1 MKRFIIFILLLATIS
16 CKNSSDSTYKTVL
29 LQPYKGFSSALVD
42 SIKASIE
49 TTYGFRVS
57 IADEIVLP
65 SSAFVNSKS
74 PRYRADSLLKH
85 QLTIKPDSIDFI
97 LGLTNKDI
105 STTKKDKN
113 GNILQPQSKY
123 ADWGIFGLGYRPGK
137 SCIVSTY
144 RLGTSDK
151 KLQLIRLK
159 KICNHELGH
168 NLGLPHCTSSDSC
181 VMRDAAESIKTIDN
195 VLPTLCSSCKGKVF

>member
-1 MKRFIIFILLLATIS
+1 MKRFIIFILLLTTIS

-29 LQPYKGFSSALVD
+29 LQPYKGVSSALVD
-42 SIKASIE
+42 SIKTSIE

-57 IADEIVLP
+57 VADEIALP
-65 SSAFVNSKS
+65 STAFVNSKS
-74 PRYRADSLLKH
+74 PRYRADSLLKY
-85 QLTIKPDSIDFI
+85 QLTIKSDSIDFI

-113 GNILQPQSKY
+113 GNILQPESKY

-137 SCIVSTY
+137 SCIVSTF

-151 KLQLIRLK
+151 KLKLTRLK
-159 KICNHELGH
+159 KVCNHELGH
-168 NLGLPHCTSSDSC
+168 NLGLPHCTASDSC

-195 VLPTLCSSCKGKVF
+195 VLPTLCNSCKGKVF

>member
-1 MKRFIIFILLLATIS
+1 MKRLLLFIILLTSIS
-16 CKNSSDSTYKTVL
+16 CKNSSDSAHKTVL

-42 SIKASIE
+42 SIKASIG
-49 TTYGFRVS
+49 TTYGFRVV
-57 IADEIVLP
+57 IADETALP
-65 SSAFVNSKS
+65 STAFVNSKS
-74 PRYRADSLLKH
+74 PRYRADSLLKY

-97 LGLTNKDI
+97 VGLTHKDV

-113 GNILQPQSKY
+113 GNILQPESKY

-151 KLQLIRLK
+151 KLQINRLK
-159 KICNHELGH
+159 KVCNHEIGH
-168 NLGLPHCTSSDSC
+168 NLGLPHCTENDSC

-195 VLPTLCSSCKGKVF
+195 VKEILCNSCKELAF